1 MVVGPHL
8 VFTDCSYTV
17 TVTKDGKPSTPLTR
31 QLCAGSMRPKRLIKG
46 IAAEVRAGHVLAIL
60 GPSGAGKTTLL
71 NMLTLEPKGGEPVGH
86 LKLNGKPCTFE
97 TYNNYCAYVQQFDA
111 LWPMLTA
118 RDHLNFA
125 FSLFQP
131 DLSSKQRAEAIVR
144 AAPTHPHT
152 RRSTRRTESR
162 RAHFQEK
169 IGDGPPNSSL
179 PPLSSLYRTRSSSR
193 SASPSSSTPVR
204 ATPSSAASPAAS
216 SGGCPS
222 RWRSQSSRRSSSLT
236 SRPRASTRPA
246 RRR

>member
-144 AAPTHPHT
+144 AAPTRPHAAAHAAPNRDAHTLKKTSATALLT
-152 RRSTRRTESR
+152 RPSLLSPPSTE
-162 RAHFQEK
+162 RA
-169 IGDGPPNSSL
+169 
-179 PPLSSLYRTRSSSR
+179 
-193 SASPSSSTPVR
+193 
-204 ATPSSAASPAAS
+204 
-216 SGGCPS
+216 
-222 RWRSQSSRRSSSLT
+222 
-236 SRPRASTRPA
+236 PRAGRSHRAAAHPCGQRLHPRPLRRPQAAAVHRVGA
-246 RRR
+246 RKAAAGPLP